1 MVKLMGNLQ
10 IKVNPGAEG
19 QRPHFEVAFIPYSGR
34 LNTTPARAN
43 NHEELVALLTELK
56 LSEDEASKWAGRARA
71 QGVVLIPS
79 FERTETLLR
88 EQGLLA

>member
-19 QRPHFEVAFIPYSGR
+19 ERPHFEVLFVPYSGR
-34 LNTTPARAN
+34 IKTKPAIAS
-43 NHEELVALLTELK
+43 NHDDLVALLTDLK
-56 LSEDEASKWAGRARA
+56 LGEDEASKWAGRARA

-79 FERTETLLR
+79 FERPETLLR
-88 EQGLLA
+88 EIGLLV